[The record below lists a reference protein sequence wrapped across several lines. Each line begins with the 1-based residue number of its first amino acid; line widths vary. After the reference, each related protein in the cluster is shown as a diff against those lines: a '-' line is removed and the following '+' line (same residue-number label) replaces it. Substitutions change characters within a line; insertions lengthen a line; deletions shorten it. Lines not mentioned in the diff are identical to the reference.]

1 MGAVQWRV
9 VVAVFAGWGPGEL
22 IDFLLD
28 TFLCQK
34 AVPLT
39 DEILMLKLS
48 HKNE

>member
-1 MGAVQWRV
+1 MGAAQQRV
-9 VVAVFAGWGPGEL
+9 VVAVFKGWGPEEL

-34 AVPLT
+34 AVPLI